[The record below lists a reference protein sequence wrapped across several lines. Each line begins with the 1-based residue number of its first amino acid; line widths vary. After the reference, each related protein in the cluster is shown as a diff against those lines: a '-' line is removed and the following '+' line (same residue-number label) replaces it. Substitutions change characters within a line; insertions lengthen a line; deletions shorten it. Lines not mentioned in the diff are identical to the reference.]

1 MSYCNDTDWIQA
13 KQYTSKSTKLSAN
26 DWAYTLSVY
35 YILGG
40 KHISIYC
47 RLGEEAYQI
56 LGVVTKAGKNKVLV
70 KGLNTKESSPI
81 KDSVIYKKYTDS
93 TVYIVGYD
101 TVYSAP
107 KTFYYTVDNKEELTK
122 LNLDTY
128 LSIDGKLYIEY
139 KK

>member
-13 KQYTSKSTKLSAN
+13 KQYTSKNTKLSAN

-47 RLGEEAYQI
+47 NLGEEAYQI

-70 KGLNTKESSPI
+70 KGPNTKESNPI

-93 TVYIVGYD
+93 IVYIVEYD
-101 TVYSAP
+101 RVYSAP
-107 KTFYYTVDNKEELTK
+107 KTFYYTADNKEELTK
-122 LNLDTY
+122 LNLGTC
-128 LSIDGKLYIEY
+128 LSIEGKSYIEY